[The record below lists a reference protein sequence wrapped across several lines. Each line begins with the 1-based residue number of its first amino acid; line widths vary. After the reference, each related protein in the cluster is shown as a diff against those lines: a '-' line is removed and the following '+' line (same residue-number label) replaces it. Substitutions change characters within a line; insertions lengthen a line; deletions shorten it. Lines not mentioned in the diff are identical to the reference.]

1 MRILLIGYEGYVGS
15 GLFRYLSNK
24 NEVVGWGRKD
34 NILNLKA
41 HTLKD
46 LQISAVINCGVI
58 MDRVSTNFVAE
69 SPSDRVNVIGM
80 RTLISALK
88 GSEIKL
94 IHISTKDVFGNVYF
108 KSDVEEDVDEFT
120 PHFLIDDSQPFSPET
135 IYGKTKLMAE
145 YIAESHPLTTV
156 IRLSSCYTDFDHD
169 RAHWIPN
176 IINSLLLKNPVT
188 VTNKGKQV
196 RDILHVNDLGRL
208 IINIIESE
216 EIGEKINVGGGPDN
230 VFSLLQ
236 IIKMVDPNAKII
248 ESEGDDYGFAFNNR
262 LVTEL
267 FKWNPKILFKENL
280 SVLKGNL
287 IKREKAIS

>member
-58 MDRVSTNFVAE
+58 MDRVSPNFVTE

-80 RTLISALK
+80 RSLISAIK
-88 GSEIKL
+88 DSEIKL
-94 IHISTKDVFGNVYF
+94 IHISTKDVFGNVYS
-108 KSDVEEDVDEFT
+108 KSDVEESVDVFT

-145 YIAESHPLTTV
+145 YIAESHPLTNV
-156 IRLSSCYTDFDHD
+156 IRLSSCYTDFDHH
-169 RAHWIPN
+169 RGHWIPN
-176 IINSLLLKNPVT
+176 IIKSLLKKNPVT
-188 VTNKGKQV
+188 ITNKGKQV
-196 RDILHVNDLGRL
+196 RDILHVNDLGQL
-208 IINIIESE
+208 IIKIIESDKF
-216 EIGEKINVGGGPDN
+216 GEKINIGGGPDN
-230 VFSLLQ
+230 LFSVLQ
-236 IIKMVDPNAKII
+236 IINMVDLNAKII
-248 ESEGDDYGFAFNNR
+248 EAEGNDYGFAFNNR
-262 LVTEL
+262 LVMEL
-267 FKWNPKILFKENL
+267 FNWTPKILFEENL
-280 SVLKGNL
+280 SVLKENL
-287 IKREKAIS
+287 IKGKTAIS